1 MSLNNMSGCTCESEG
16 LICAYNYFLP
26 KTDQILDGLTCEKQL
41 FKIGC
46 SNSSVANHLVV
57 NKWNNQV

>member
-1 MSLNNMSGCTCESEG
+1 MSLNNISGCTCESED

-26 KTDQILDGLTCEKQL
+26 KTDEILDGLTCEKQL
-41 FKIGC
+41 FEIGC

-57 NKWNNQV
+57 NKWNNRV